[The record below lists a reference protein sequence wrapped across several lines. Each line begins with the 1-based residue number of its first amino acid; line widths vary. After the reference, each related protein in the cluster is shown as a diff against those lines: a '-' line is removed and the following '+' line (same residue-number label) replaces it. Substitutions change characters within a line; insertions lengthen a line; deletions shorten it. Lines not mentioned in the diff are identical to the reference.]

1 MNVSSLCR
9 IVGAS
14 LLGLAVHAAV
24 AQSRPPTTE
33 QLGRDPGALRQE
45 AEQQRSRETQ
55 QQQQRSQQQSD
66 QQWNVTVRQQHSRAA
81 SGEMNRRAWG

>member
-1 MNVSSLCR
+1 MNVSPLCR

-14 LLGLAVHAAV
+14 LLGLAVQAAV

-45 AEQQRSRETQ
+45 AEKHLKALQAICLVPCEELDELKEEIERYRRE
-55 QQQQRSQQQSD
+55 R
-66 QQWNVTVRQQHSRAA
+66 
-81 SGEMNRRAWG
+81 GPKP